1 MPKSRSRTLH
11 AAPGMHDLLP
21 AETALWERI
30 ERSARALAEQRGYRL
45 VVTPLLEPT
54 ELFARGVGDTTDVV
68 EKEMYTFE
76 DKGGRSL
83 SLRPEATASAVRAYF
98 DGGLH
103 QAPQPVRLHY
113 WGPMFRYDRPQAG
126 RYRQFFQF
134 GVEAIGEATPE
145 VDVET
150 IELSRTWLERC
161 GLTGVSLQLNSIGDE
176 VCRPRYREALRDHFR
191 PHIETMCADCRRR
204 FDTNPLRLLDCRKSS
219 CEPYQQGAPRS
230 IDFLC
235 EPCAGH
241 HQAVREELDALDI
254 PFQDNPR
261 LVRGLDYYTRTTFEF
276 WAADLEGAQN
286 ALGGGGRYD
295 GLAEVLGYNATPA
308 VGFAMGV
315 DRVVLAMQRQG
326 VKLAPRPTRVWLIP
340 AAEGAAVEAHK
351 LAGELRQAGW
361 EVGVVFG
368 AVSLKAGMRQAQKS
382 GAQCVLIVGPAELE
396 SATVTVRD
404 MTAGSQRQVARAA
417 VLDEVDR
424 VLGFPEED
432 DAPNP
437 TWTKAGAI
445 AETDG

>member
-54 ELFARGVGDTTDVV
+54 ELFARGVGDTSDVV

-161 GLTGVSLQLNSIGDE
+161 GLTGVSL
-176 VCRPRYREALRDHFR
+176 P
-191 PHIETMCADCRRR
+191 
-204 FDTNPLRLLDCRKSS
+204 
-219 CEPYQQGAPRS
+219 
-230 IDFLC
+230 
-235 EPCAGH
+235 
-241 HQAVREELDALDI
+241 
-254 PFQDNPR
+254 
-261 LVRGLDYYTRTTFEF
+261 
-276 WAADLEGAQN
+276 
-286 ALGGGGRYD
+286 
-295 GLAEVLGYNATPA
+295 
-308 VGFAMGV
+308 
-315 DRVVLAMQRQG
+315 
-326 VKLAPRPTRVWLIP
+326 
-340 AAEGAAVEAHK
+340 
-351 LAGELRQAGW
+351 
-361 EVGVVFG
+361 
-368 AVSLKAGMRQAQKS
+368 
-382 GAQCVLIVGPAELE
+382 
-396 SATVTVRD
+396 
-404 MTAGSQRQVARAA
+404 
-417 VLDEVDR
+417 
-424 VLGFPEED
+424 
-432 DAPNP
+432 
-437 TWTKAGAI
+437 
-445 AETDG
+445 